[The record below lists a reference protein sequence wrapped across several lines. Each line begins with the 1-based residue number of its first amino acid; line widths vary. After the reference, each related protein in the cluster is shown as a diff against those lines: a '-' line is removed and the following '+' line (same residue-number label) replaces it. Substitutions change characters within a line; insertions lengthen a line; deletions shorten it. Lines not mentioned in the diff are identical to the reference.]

1 MGHLATEQQPR
12 GMAIDHEGAHLLVV
26 GQLSNHLSRY
36 RIDPASGQLHAVQR
50 LPVGENPNWIEV
62 MS

>member
-1 MGHLATEQQPR
+1 
-12 GMAIDHEGAHLLVV
+12 MAIDHEGAHLLVV

-36 RIDPASGQLHAVQR
+36 RIDPSSGQLTAVQR
-50 LPVGENPNWIEV
+50 LPLGQNPNWIEV

>member
-1 MGHLATEQQPR
+1 
-12 GMAIDHEGAHLLVV
+12 VV

-36 RIDPASGQLHAVQR
+36 RIDPSSGQLTAVQR
-50 LPVGENPNWIEV
+50 LPLGQNPNWIEV